1 MPVIQTER
9 LVLRPLTTN
18 DFSAF
23 RQFAADAELTRYMLF
38 YPQETESE
46 TKTFLQHAEQAW
58 MEQHPEAYE
67 FAILREDTLIGTITV
82 EYMDDTQ
89 GMLGWILRKDA
100 QGYGYATEAA
110 LAIVQW
116 VKEQLPY
123 TELFA
128 CCDARNPAS
137 ARVMERIGMHCVDAN
152 GSRTY
157 PKTGEVAQEWMYQ
170 MNL

>member
-58 MEQHPEAYE
+58 TEQCPEAYE
-67 FAILREDTLIGTITV
+67 FAILQEDTLIGTITV
-82 EYMDDTQ
+82 EYMGDTQ
-89 GMLGWILRKDA
+89 GMLGWMMHKAMAMQQKQPL
-100 QGYGYATEAA
+100 
-110 LAIVQW
+110 
-116 VKEQLPY
+116 QL
-123 TELFA
+123 
-128 CCDARNPAS
+128 CS
-137 ARVMERIGMHCVDAN
+137 
-152 GSRTY
+152 GSRNSCPIQNCSPVVMLATL
-157 PKTGEVAQEWMYQ
+157 PLPV
-170 MNL
+170 

>member
-46 TKTFLQHAEQAW
+46 TKAFLQHAEQAW
-58 MEQHPEAYE
+58 TEQCPEAYE
-67 FAILREDTLIGTITV
+67 FAILQEDTLIGTITV
-82 EYMDDTQ
+82 EYMGDTQ

-110 LAIVQW
+110 KAILSYSHEV
-116 VKEQLPY
+116 L
-123 TELFA
+123 
-128 CCDARNPAS
+128 S
-137 ARVMERIGMHCVDAN
+137 ARLCAWIEAKNKASCALAESLGMEVVKVISDQTA
-152 GSRTY
+152 
-157 PKTGEVAQEWMYQ
+157 TGWPGAYLLYAEKMQ
-170 MNL
+170 

>member
-67 FAILREDTLIGTITV
+67 FAILREDTLI
-82 EYMDDTQ
+82 
-89 GMLGWILRKDA
+89 
-100 QGYGYATEAA
+100 
-110 LAIVQW
+110 
-116 VKEQLPY
+116 
-123 TELFA
+123 
-128 CCDARNPAS
+128 
-137 ARVMERIGMHCVDAN
+137 
-152 GSRTY
+152 
-157 PKTGEVAQEWMYQ
+157 
-170 MNL
+170 

>member
-1 MPVIQTER
+1 
-9 LVLRPLTTN
+9 
-18 DFSAF
+18 
-23 RQFAADAELTRYMLF
+23 
-38 YPQETESE
+38 
-46 TKTFLQHAEQAW
+46 

>member
-1 MPVIQTER
+1 MPIIQTER

-38 YPQETESE
+38 YPQEIESE

-58 MEQHPEAYE
+58 TEQRPEAYE

-100 QGYGYATEAA
+100 QGYGYAT
-110 LAIVQW
+110 
-116 VKEQLPY
+116 
-123 TELFA
+123 
-128 CCDARNPAS
+128 
-137 ARVMERIGMHCVDAN
+137 
-152 GSRTY
+152 
-157 PKTGEVAQEWMYQ
+157 
-170 MNL
+170 

>member
-46 TKTFLQHAEQAW
+46 TKTFLQHAEPAW
-58 MEQHPEAYE
+58 TEQCPESYE
-67 FAILREDTLIGTITV
+67 FSILQEDTLIGTITV
-82 EYMDDTQ
+82 EYMGDTQ

-137 ARVMERIGMHCVDAN
+137 ARVM
-152 GSRTY
+152 
-157 PKTGEVAQEWMYQ
+157 
-170 MNL
+170 

>member
-1 MPVIQTER
+1 MSVIQTER

-23 RQFAADAELTRYMLF
+23 RQFAADAELTL

-46 TKTFLQHAEQAW
+46 TKAFLQHAEQAW
-58 MEQHPEAYE
+58 TEQCPEAYE
-67 FAILREDTLIGTITV
+67 FAILQEDTLIGTITV
-82 EYMDDTQ
+82 EYMGDTQ

-137 ARVMERIGMHCVDAN
+137 ARVMERIGMHCIDAN

>member
-1 MPVIQTER
+1 MLVIQTER

-67 FAILREDTLIGTITV
+67 FC
-82 EYMDDTQ
+82 Y
-89 GMLGWILRKDA
+89 
-100 QGYGYATEAA
+100 
-110 LAIVQW
+110 
-116 VKEQLPY
+116 
-123 TELFA
+123 
-128 CCDARNPAS
+128 S
-137 ARVMERIGMHCVDAN
+137 ARRYTNWNDYRRIYG
-152 GSRTY
+152 
-157 PKTGEVAQEWMYQ
+157 
-170 MNL
+170 

>member
-1 MPVIQTER
+1 MLVIQTER

-46 TKTFLQHAEQAW
+46 TKTFLQHAEQAC

-67 FAILREDTLIGTITV
+67 FAILREDTL
-82 EYMDDTQ
+82 
-89 GMLGWILRKDA
+89 
-100 QGYGYATEAA
+100 GYGYATEAA

>member
-58 MEQHPEAYE
+58 TEQCPEAYE
-67 FAILREDTLIGTITV
+67 FAILQEDTLIGTITV
-82 EYMDDTQ
+82 EYMGDTQ
-89 GMLGWILRKDA
+89 GMLGWIGRMHKAMAMQQKQPL
-100 QGYGYATEAA
+100 
-110 LAIVQW
+110 
-116 VKEQLPY
+116 QL
-123 TELFA
+123 
-128 CCDARNPAS
+128 CS
-137 ARVMERIGMHCVDAN
+137 
-152 GSRTY
+152 GSRNSCPIQNCSPVVMLATL
-157 PKTGEVAQEWMYQ
+157 PLPV
-170 MNL
+170 

>member
-1 MPVIQTER
+1 MPIIQTER

-38 YPQETESE
+38 YPQEIESE

-58 MEQHPEAYE
+58 TEQRPEAYE

-137 ARVMERIGMHCVDAN
+137 ARVMERIGMHCINAN